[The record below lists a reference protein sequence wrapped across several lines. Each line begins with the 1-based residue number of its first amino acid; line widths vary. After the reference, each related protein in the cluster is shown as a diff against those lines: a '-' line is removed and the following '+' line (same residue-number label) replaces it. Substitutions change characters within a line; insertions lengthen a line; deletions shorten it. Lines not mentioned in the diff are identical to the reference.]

1 MTVIDVKSK
10 LVAQKKVLAL
20 ATGAAALLALLVF
33 NEASNAQVTKGKE
46 RPLTTKQW
54 MQAVHKVHCGAI
66 KKGLDA
72 GPSDDEA
79 WAEIALHAAMM
90 NESSHVLL
98 ADGRCPD
105 GVWADACKA
114 LEEGSGQVLAA
125 VEAKDAEAGATAFG
139 AMTKSCGACHK
150 AHKK

>member
-1 MTVIDVKSK
+1 MSTNHGFRSK
-10 LVAQKKVLAL
+10 WPMLSAISL
-20 ATGAAALLALLVF
+20 AALLVALLGLHNHSV
-33 NEASNAQVTKGKE
+33 AQVTKGKE

-72 GPSDDEA
+72 GPADDDA

-90 NESSHVLL
+90 NESSYVLM

-105 GVWADACKA
+105 GVWAGACKT
-114 LEEGSGQVLAA
+114 LGQGSQAVLDAIAA
-125 VEAKDAEAGATAFG
+125 KDVEAASKAFG
-139 AMTKSCGACHK
+139 AMTASCGACHK

>member
-1 MTVIDVKSK
+1 MTVIEAKSK
-10 LVAQKKVLAL
+10 LASQKKVLAL
-20 ATGAAALLALLVF
+20 ATVAAVFLALLVF
-33 NEASNAQVTKGKE
+33 NEASIAQVTKGKE

-72 GPSDDEA
+72 GPSDEDA
-79 WAEIALHAAMM
+79 WTEIALHAAMM

-105 GVWADACKA
+105 GVWADACKM
-114 LEEGSGQVLAA
+114 LEEGSEQVLAA
-125 VEAKDAEAGATAFG
+125 VEAKDAEAGLTAFG

>member
-1 MTVIDVKSK
+1 MTMTEAKGKS
-10 LVAQKKVLAL
+10 AIAWKVLAVTAVVAL
-20 ATGAAALLALLVF
+20 AAAMFVSDGI
-33 NEASNAQVTKGKE
+33 SNAQVTKGKE

-66 KKGLDA
+66 KEGLDA

-79 WAEIALHAAMM
+79 WDAIALHAAMM
-90 NESSHVLL
+90 NESSHVLM

-105 GVWADACKA
+105 GVWADACKT
-114 LEEGSGQVLAA
+114 LGQGSNEVLVA
-125 VEAKDAEAGATAFG
+125 VEAKDAEAAKTAFA
-139 AMTKSCGACHK
+139 AMTQSCGGCHK

>member
-1 MTVIDVKSK
+1 MTYIEAKSK
-10 LVAQKKVLAL
+10 LAAQYKVLGM
-20 ATGAAALLALLVF
+20 ATVAALLLVLLVL
-33 NEASNAQVTKGKE
+33 NDSSDAQVTKGKE

-66 KKGLDA
+66 KKGLEA

-90 NESSHVLL
+90 NESSHVML

-105 GVWADACKA
+105 GVWADACKT
-114 LEEGSGQVLAA
+114 LEAGSSQVLEA
-125 VEAKDAEAGATAFG
+125 VEAKDAEAGLKAFG
-139 AMTKSCGACHK
+139 AMTKSCGECHS